1 MAMSYG
7 GDEANFANAA
17 EVLTTISP
25 TNNQPILSRSGLTD
39 SAVALLPAFSTQAFN
54 EFRLTTTFSDRQTI
68 VANALRI
75 LASQKDRLARDL
87 TEQIGR
93 PIQYAAKEIT
103 TAVARGEYLLKISS
117 EALRDT
123 AGEPEKGFRR
133 YIRKAPLGP
142 VLIIFAWNVGPLIL
156 TLSTHHFFSL
166 HFFVLYRQHLS
177 LITIYIYHYVT
188 DNGPPL
194 PLAVPIPNL
203 NELPNPRSPRWQLC
217 HPQTLTPNTHRRRA
231 HPRHLPPSG
240 PPPERSPVLPLR
252 LSSPARIHRP
262 LPPNPSSLLHRLR
275 RSRPHHPTRSIRSR
289 DSRLP

>member
-1 MAMSYG
+1 MVLPYG

-39 SAVALLPAFSTQAFN
+39 SEVALLPAISTQAFN

-68 VANALRI
+68 VATALRI
-75 LASQKDRLARDL
+75 LAGQKDRLAREL

-93 PIQYAAKEIT
+93 PIQYAGKEIT
-103 TAVARGEYLLKISS
+103 TALARGEYLLKISS

-142 VLIIFAWNVGPLIL
+142 VLIIFAWNVGLLIL
-156 TLSTHHFFSL
+156 TLSTHLLLFFSYL
-166 HFFVLYRQHLS
+166 RAV
-177 LITIYIYHYVT
+177 TIYHVYIPIHIIILLT
-188 DNGPPL
+188 NGPSL
-194 PLAVPIPNL
+194 PHAVPLPNL
-203 NELPNPRSPRWQLC
+203 NQLPDPRSPRWQLC
-217 HPQTLTPNTHRRRA
+217 HPQTLTPNPYHRRA
-231 HPRHLPPSG
+231 HPRYLPPSRSA
-240 PPPERSPVLPLR
+240 PECSPILPLR
-252 LSSPARIHRP
+252 LSPPARIHRP
-262 LPPNPSSLLHRLR
+262 LPPNPPSLLHRLR
-275 RSRPHHPTRSIRSR
+275 RSRPHHPARSIRPR